1 MDRKQII
8 MHFSVPPSMEDI
20 QVLASAAAETLP
32 DELLG
37 FCEGLAILVEDMPDE
52 TTQSELDL
60 EDAYELLA
68 LFKSG
73 KEIAP
78 GILKK
83 TANDDDVLVIFRRP
97 LLDVWCETGE
107 ELDAIVRQVMIEE
120 LGRNFDFSDDE
131 IEIMNRNY
139 VRAV

>member
-8 MHFSVPPSMEDI
+8 MHFSVPPSLEDI
-20 QVLASAAAETLP
+20 HVLATSAGETMP
-32 DELLG
+32 DELME
-37 FCEGLAILVEDMPDE
+37 FCEGLAITVEDMPDE
-52 TTQSELDL
+52 TTQTELDI
-60 EDAYELLA
+60 EDPYELLA
-68 LFKSG
+68 LFRSG
-73 KEIAP
+73 KEISP

-83 TANDDDVLVIFRRP
+83 TANDDDVLILFRRP

-107 ELDAIVRQVMIEE
+107 ELDTIVRQVMIEE

-139 VRAV
+139 AGA